1 MLLRTYTLVIEYC
14 FPIAVVGPTMP
25 YLMMPCS
32 YIPSQLGFQVEGML
46 TLKTTSMWLCIKNEL
61 VMLTGLEAIL
71 KGMNWTKQMH

>member
-1 MLLRTYTLVIEYC
+1 
-14 FPIAVVGPTMP
+14 MP